1 MSQELCD
8 DWTDTKLPEILKDY
22 EPQNVFNANEFGLF
36 WKLLLQKHLIEGK
49 SFKSGKMSG
58 DRVSVLV

>member
-1 MSQELCD
+1 VSQELCD

-36 WKLLLQKHLIEGK
+36 WKLLPQKT
-49 SFKSGKMSG
+49 FN
-58 DRVSVLV
+58 